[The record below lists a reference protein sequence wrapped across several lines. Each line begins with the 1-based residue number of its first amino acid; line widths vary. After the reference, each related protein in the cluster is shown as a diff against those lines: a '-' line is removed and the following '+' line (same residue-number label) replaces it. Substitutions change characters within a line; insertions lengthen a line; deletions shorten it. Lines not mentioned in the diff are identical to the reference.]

1 MGPHPTQYVEIGG
14 AQVAYQTTGDGPG
27 DLVWCYGLG
36 GQVDLIRQLPS
47 HVDLLRRLETV
58 RRVIVFD
65 RRGSGASDPV
75 PLNAIPTWE
84 VFAEDL
90 TAVLDATGSK
100 SAAVIGTDETGP
112 ISILFATMHPER
124 VSHLVLINTT
134 ARYLEAHDYDIGVSQ
149 AFADF
154 MVELFR
160 TRWGSEDLVR
170 MVVPAQ
176 ADDVEVSGWAQMMRA
191 SATPAAAA
199 AQLEYVL
206 HNMDVR
212 PFLPLVQTPTLIIH
226 SADAPFPSVDH
237 ARYLAA
243 NIPHATLIEYPV
255 SSLVLSPEPSAAD
268 IVEFLTG
275 ERQVEIDRVLT
286 TVLFTDIVGS
296 TQRAAA
302 MGDQRWR
309 SLLDAHDRALREQI
323 RRFKGREVKTI
334 GDGFVVSFD
343 GPARAIRCA
352 VAINEAM
359 HTLDVDLRMGLH
371 TGECEVRGE
380 DLGGLAVHIAARIGA
395 LANAREILVSS
406 TLKDLVIGSGI
417 EFTER
422 GDFDLRGVPGTWRLF
437 AVAS

>member
-1 MGPHPTQYVEIGG
+1 MESHPTQYVEIGG
-14 AQVAYQTTGDGPG
+14 AQVAYQVTGIGSA
-27 DLVWCYGLG
+27 DLVWSYGLG

-47 HVDLLRRLETV
+47 HDDFMRRLEAV

-90 TAVLDATGSK
+90 TGVLDATGSK

-112 ISILFATMHPER
+112 ISVLFAAMHPER

-134 ARYLEAHDYDIGVSQ
+134 ARYLEDDDYDVGVSP
-149 AFADF
+149 AVAESV
-154 MVELFR
+154 VELFR

-170 MVVPAQ
+170 MVLPPQ
-176 ADDVEVSGWAQMMRA
+176 ADAVELTGFAQMMRA
-191 SATPAAAA
+191 SATPFAAAT
-199 AQLEYVL
+199 QMDYVL
-206 HNMDVR
+206 QNMDVR
-212 PFLPLVQTPTLIIH
+212 AFLPLVQTPTLIIH
-226 SADAPFPSVDH
+226 AANAPFPSVEH

-243 NIPHATLIEYPV
+243 HIPDATLIEYAG
-255 SSLVLSPEPSAAD
+255 SHLVLGPAGAAD
-268 IVEFLTG
+268 VVEFLTG
-275 ERQVEIDRVLT
+275 ERDVEIGRVLA

-309 SLLDAHDRALREQI
+309 SLLDTHDRVLREQI
-323 RRFKGREVKTI
+323 RRFKGREIKTI

-343 GPARAIRCA
+343 GPARAICCA
-352 VAINEAM
+352 RAINESMQA
-359 HTLDVDLRMGLH
+359 LDIELRFGLH
-371 TGECEVRGE
+371 TGECEVRGS
-380 DLGGLAVHIAARIGA
+380 DLGGLAVHIAARIGS
-395 LANAREILVSS
+395 LANAQEILVSS

-417 EFTER
+417 EFTPR
-422 GDFDLRGVPGTWRLF
+422 GEYELKGVPGSWKVF
-437 AVAS
+437 AAQG